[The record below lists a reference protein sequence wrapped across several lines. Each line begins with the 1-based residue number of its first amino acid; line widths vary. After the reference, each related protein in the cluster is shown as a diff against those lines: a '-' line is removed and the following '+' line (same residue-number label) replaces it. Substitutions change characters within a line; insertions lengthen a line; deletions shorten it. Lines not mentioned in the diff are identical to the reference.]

1 MFGAPYV
8 TCSLVLIA
16 ALGSVM
22 QPVALAA
29 QFTTAESFDINRFS
43 PNGGQFKTFFVSET
57 SALQDVLRSNTV
69 NAETRVLVTQLSD
82 RKLALLTDQMSF
94 HHIAQGDDAGQ
105 PWMVTF

>member
-1 MFGAPYV
+1 MFRVPYL
-8 TCSLVLIA
+8 TCSLLLVA

-22 QPVALAA
+22 QAPALAV
-29 QFTTAESFDINRFS
+29 QFTTAETFDINRFA
-43 PNGGQFKTFFVSET
+43 PNGGLFETFFVTEAT
-57 SALQDVLRSNTV
+57 ALQDVLRAKTV
-69 NAETRVLVTQLSD
+69 SAETRVLVTQLSD